1 MQGQVPRR
9 ARPAN
14 LPLDRQE
21 YHGREGAGSLHLP
34 GPAEQPVRR
43 LRRNLRELSMDDDV
57 SFDGII
63 ARREMRQRQAEIG
76 RRALAIVDV
85 ALRELEQ
92 KIARGEPLNMT
103 CADALK
109 LRD

>member
-1 MQGQVPRR
+1 
-9 ARPAN
+9 
-14 LPLDRQE
+14 
-21 YHGREGAGSLHLP
+21 
-34 GPAEQPVRR
+34 
-43 LRRNLRELSMDDDV
+43 MDNDV
-57 SFDGII
+57 TFDGII

-103 CADALK
+103 CADALR
-109 LRD
+109 LRDVGRELLERSASEPDGDAPIPPTNPN

>member
-1 MQGQVPRR
+1 
-9 ARPAN
+9 
-14 LPLDRQE
+14 
-21 YHGREGAGSLHLP
+21 
-34 GPAEQPVRR
+34 
-43 LRRNLRELSMDDDV
+43 MDDDV
-57 SFDGII
+57 TFDSVI

-109 LRD
+109 LRDVGRELLERSAEKEPDGDAPIPPTKPN